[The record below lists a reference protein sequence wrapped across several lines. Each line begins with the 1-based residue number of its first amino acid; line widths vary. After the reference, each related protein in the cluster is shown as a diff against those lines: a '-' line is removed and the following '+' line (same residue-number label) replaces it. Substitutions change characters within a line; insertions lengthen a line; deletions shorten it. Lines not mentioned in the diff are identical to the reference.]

1 MTRLLLVV
9 FLLLVALL
17 VYGRVDRARGAP
29 PVLVA
34 AVESTPQGPAP
45 ATAGVATAPQI
56 VPAGGTPAM
65 DLLARLEGRRR
76 LDRAARTTYF
86 DSLFVETDSVVRR
99 WPDQQGMVFV
109 VAVPPD
115 TAQSDTPLRDVI
127 QRALTAWQTAGLGL
141 RFTLSSDTTGAN
153 IVAYSTGFLGQDRA
167 GQTDLQW
174 TRDGAIHSAVITLAR
189 RDSAGRVLPA
199 PILHAMAVHEVGH
212 ALGLSHSPS
221 TADVMYGVTSTGRP
235 SARDVATLTLLYQ
248 LPLGTIREKVP

>member
-1 MTRLLLVV
+1 
-9 FLLLVALL
+9 
-17 VYGRVDRARGAP
+17 
-29 PVLVA
+29 
-34 AVESTPQGPAP
+34 
-45 ATAGVATAPQI
+45 
-56 VPAGGTPAM
+56 M

-76 LDRAARTTYF
+76 LVRAARTTYF

-115 TAQSDTPLRDVI
+115 TAQTDGPLRDII
-127 QRALTAWQTAGLGL
+127 QRALAAWQATGLGL

-153 IVAYSTGFLGQDRA
+153 IVAYSAPFLGQDRG
-167 GQTDLQW
+167 GQTDIQW
-174 TRDGAIHSAVITLAR
+174 TRDGAIQSAVITLAR
-189 RDSAGRVLPA
+189 RDSVGRVLPDPMLQA
-199 PILHAMAVHEVGH
+199 VAVHEIGH

-221 TADVMYGVTSTGRP
+221 TSDVMFGVTNTATP

>member
-9 FLLLVALL
+9 FLILVALV

-29 PVLVA
+29 TALV
-34 AVESTPQGPAP
+34 AVESAPQGPAP
-45 ATAGVATAPQI
+45 ATAGVASSPEI
-56 VPAGGTPAM
+56 VASGGTPAM

-76 LDRAARTTYF
+76 LVRAARTTYF

-109 VAVPPD
+109 VAIPPD
-115 TAQSDTPLRDVI
+115 TAQTDTPLRDII
-127 QRALTAWQTAGLGL
+127 QRALAAWETTGLGL

-153 IVAYSTGFLGQDRA
+153 IVAYSARFLGQDRA

-189 RDSAGRVLPA
+189 RDSAGRVLPEPMLQA
-199 PILHAMAVHEVGH
+199 VAVHEIGH

-221 TADVMYGVTSTGRP
+221 TADVMYGVTSSAAQ
-235 SARDVATLTLLYQ
+235 SARVIATLTLLYQ

>member
-17 VYGRVDRARGAP
+17 VYGRIDRAGAAP
-29 PVLVA
+29 DTPVA
-34 AVESTPQGPAP
+34 AASAPQGPAP
-45 ATAGVATAPQI
+45 ATAGAASAPDIVAS
-56 VPAGGTPAM
+56 GGTPAM

-76 LDRAARTTYF
+76 LVRAARNTYF

-109 VAVPPD
+109 VAIPPD
-115 TAQSDTPLRDVI
+115 TTQTDAPLQDII
-127 QRALTAWQTAGLGL
+127 QRALAAWQSAGLGL

-153 IVAYSTGFLGQDRA
+153 IVAYSTPFLGQDRG

-189 RDSAGRVLPA
+189 RDSVGRLLPPSVLQA
-199 PILHAMAVHEVGH
+199 IAVHEVGH

-221 TADVMYGVTSTGRP
+221 TADVMYGVTSTVAP
-235 SARDVATLTLLYQ
+235 SARDVATLALLYQ